1 MVRDNNAGGTRID
14 RYVTHMQ
21 NVHQGTEGSQL
32 KTGHDVGPPVIRK
45 DWQSS
50 RGALR
55 QNKYVKGMASELQ

>member
-1 MVRDNNAGGTRID
+1 MYRN
-14 RYVTHMQ
+14 VTHMQ
-21 NVHQGTEGSQL
+21 NVHEGTKGSQL